1 MTVKVCSSAL
11 LTQPDLNRAVLKQ
24 GTLSLDFSLDNY
36 SISFTLEDYIHI
48 EVTGAIQVLKIVP
61 SHRRHLYIPSPTPSF
76 MMKHK

>member
-36 SISFTLEDYIHI
+36 SISFTLED
-48 EVTGAIQVLKIVP
+48 
-61 SHRRHLYIPSPTPSF
+61 
-76 MMKHK
+76 